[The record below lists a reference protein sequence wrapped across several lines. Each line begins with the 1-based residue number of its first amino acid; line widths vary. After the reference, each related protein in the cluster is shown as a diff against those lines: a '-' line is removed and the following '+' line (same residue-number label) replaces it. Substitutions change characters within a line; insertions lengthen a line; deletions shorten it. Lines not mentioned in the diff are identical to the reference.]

1 MKTTRAL
8 PASRPVK
15 SRLSRDR
22 PVKAGL
28 AQPGPRPATPVE
40 EIVRLRARLAESE
53 ATLQAISTGGVD
65 TIVVPG
71 KQGPQVFTLQGAE
84 QAYRALIESMNEG
97 ALMLTADAV
106 ILYANTCFAR
116 MVKRPLEQVIG
127 GSFRQF
133 LSTADRTL
141 LRPLL
146 KQTGNSGSK
155 IQVGLT
161 VGDGTQLPAQI
172 SIRALARTGG
182 QSATVGLVVTDMT
195 EARRT
200 EELMRALTHR
210 VVQVQ
215 ETERAGVALELHD
228 HITQLL
234 CAILF
239 RCQALV
245 DELSARAGPS
255 LKEAVRLRE
264 MLSQTAGEV
273 ERITRNLR
281 PGVLEQLGLIAVLR
295 STSLEFADHTG
306 VDVRLACRP
315 LTSPLP
321 AAIELALFRILQQ
334 ALKNIEQHARARH
347 VTVSLTQTDA
357 FVQLTVQDDGV
368 GFDSDLPAAKR
379 KGKGR
384 LGLLAM
390 RERAAYAGGVLTVK
404 SGRRAGTEIEVRI
417 PLPNPAR

>member
-1 MKTTRAL
+1 LKT
-8 PASRPVK
+8 
-15 SRLSRDR
+15 
-22 PVKAGL
+22 
-28 AQPGPRPATPVE
+28 
-40 EIVRLRARLAESE
+40 VRLKPVARSAPSPELARLRVRLAESE
-53 ATLQAISTGGVD
+53 ATLQAIRTGGVD
-65 TIVVPG
+65 TVVVAG
-71 KQGPQVFTLQGAE
+71 RQGPQIFTLQGAE
-84 QAYRALIESMNEG
+84 HAYRALIESMNEG
-97 ALMLTADAV
+97 ALTLTADAV

-127 GSFRQF
+127 SSFRQF
-133 LSTADRTL
+133 LSAPDRAL

-146 KQTGNSGSK
+146 KQAGTSGSK
-155 IQVGLT
+155 IQVRLNA
-161 VGDGTQLPAQI
+161 GDSGPLPAQI
-172 SIRALARTGG
+172 SIRPLARIGG
-182 QSATVGLVVTDMT
+182 QCAAVGLVVTDMT

-264 MLSQTAGEV
+264 MLTQTAGEV

-281 PGVLEQLGLIAVLR
+281 PGVLEQLGLVAVLR
-295 STSLEFADHTG
+295 ATSLEFADRTG
-306 VDVRLACRP
+306 VNVELACKP
-315 LTSPLP
+315 LTKPLP
-321 AAIELALFRILQQ
+321 AATELALYRILQQ
-334 ALKNIEQHARARH
+334 ALKNVEQHARARQ
-347 VTVSLTQTDA
+347 VTVSLTQPGA
-357 FVQLTVQDDGV
+357 FAQLTILDDGI
-368 GFDSDLPAAKR
+368 GFDANRPAAKR
-379 KGKGR
+379 KGKEV

-390 RERAAYAGGVLTVK
+390 RERAAYAGGVLTIK

-417 PLPNPAR
+417 PLSTAAH

>member
-1 MKTTRAL
+1 MPTRVARRRQTTVTKGGTLAAL
-8 PASRPVK
+8 RH
-15 SRLSRDR
+15 RLGE
-22 PVKAGL
+22 A
-28 AQPGPRPATPVE
+28 E
-40 EIVRLRARLAESE
+40 ETLRAIR
-53 ATLQAISTGGVD
+53 TGEVD
-65 TIVVPG
+65 TMVVEG
-71 KQGPQVFTLQGAE
+71 KDGPQVFTLQGAE
-84 QAYRALIESMNEG
+84 HAYRALIESMNEG
-97 ALMLTADAV
+97 ALTLTADAV

-127 GSFRQF
+127 CSFREF

-146 KQTGNSGSK
+146 RQTGDSGSK
-155 IQVGLT
+155 IQVRLT
-161 VGDGTQLPAQI
+161 AGDGQELPAQV
-172 SIRALARTGG
+172 SIRRLARIGA

-245 DELSARAGPS
+245 DELSTHAGPS

-264 MLSQTAGEV
+264 MLSQTAAEV

-295 STSLEFADHTG
+295 ATGLEFADRTG
-306 VDVRLACRP
+306 VAVKLACRP
-315 LTSPLP
+315 LTVPL
-321 AAIELALFRILQQ
+321 AAATELALYRILQE
-334 ALKNIEQHARARH
+334 ALKNIGQHARARL
-347 VTVSLTQTDA
+347 VTVSLTQSGG
-357 FVQLTVQDDGV
+357 FVQLTVLDDGA
-368 GFDSDLPAAKR
+368 GFDPDHHAAIR
-379 KGKGR
+379 KDPGS

-390 RERAAYAGGVLTVK
+390 RERAAYAGGVLTIK

-417 PLPNPAR
+417 PLTAGVPAAN